1 MSFNPRTFA
10 PNLDAD
16 LPHTLK
22 AWRERLLDWL
32 LRAILVFWLAGLV
45 IGLLSIFIVG
55 RRMQNLT
62 FIWQLI
68 GFYVVVAALMV
79 IITFLQRLGY
89 ATRAAMFLFLVFLF
103 GVADLVLRAYNSDG
117 RLFLVAFAVLTAIF
131 FDFRHSVYALLISTG
146 TLLFFA
152 VVHVTSLH
160 TILPLA
166 GQAEGVSKLAWV
178 NSITIFLL
186 INVTLVT
193 SVSYLIRSLDNSV
206 AELRQ
211 ERDFAATVLD
221 TSGALVIVLAVN
233 GRIQRFNRA
242 CSQITG
248 YQAAEVADQYIWDHL
263 LTPDGMDLIKTV
275 LAQLL
280 ADQQPTAYE
289 SYLLTRQ
296 GERRLIAW
304 TSAPLLDENG
314 RVAHILST
322 GIDITSQKQTEAE
335 RSRLLAAEHEQ
346 RLIAETLAEATL
358 SLAVQTRPEDL
369 LDQILN
375 QVQRIV
381 PFAAAH
387 IMLLAGDTL
396 QIARWQGYSQ
406 YGGEDFISHLLQSLS
421 ALPLEK
427 EVVASRQPLVIADT
441 RQEPR
446 WVVFDETAW
455 VRSHMVVPILQQDH
469 VLALLRLDGN
479 TPSEFTEQ
487 DAQRLQ
493 HLATTIAIALQNSRL
508 LEETQQKAEQVQRIL
523 DTVQDGILLLDAHC
537 HVELANPAARAHLS
551 VLADFSPDKPLKS
564 LGSQPLRDL
573 LQPPPAGTLWHE
585 ISLQKPPRTFEALA
599 QPIKTQSGGWV
610 LVLRD
615 ITESRRQQ
623 QYVQAQ
629 ERLAMVGQMAAGI
642 AHDFNNIMTVII
654 LYTQMLLKMPDLSG
668 ELSNRLDTILQQ
680 SKLAANLISQILD
693 FSRLADV
700 KRQPVHLL
708 PFLKEL
714 AKLLRRTLPENI
726 NLSLDYAEGDYL
738 ISADLTR
745 VQQAVMNLVVNARDA
760 MPNGGKLRLNLRQIE
775 VTETGKRPLPDM
787 LPGQWICLEVTD
799 NGIGIPH
806 DVLPRIFEP
815 LFTTKERGKGTG
827 LGLAQVHGIIKQHQ
841 GYVGVESI
849 VGEGTT
855 FRLYFPAL
863 LEALPVQSQP
873 VDMNLMRGNGQTIL
887 VVEDEEITR
896 EAICAILETYN
907 YRTIASAD
915 GEEALRLFDYFAND
929 IALVLSDM
937 VMPGMTGA
945 ELYARLHEKSP
956 DIKMLIIT
964 GYPFAEEDRQ
974 ALRHAIVGWIPKP
987 FDVEHIVAAIQEAL
1001 TAARAP

>member
-1 MSFNPRTFA
+1 MFSA
-10 PNLDAD
+10 
-16 LPHTLK
+16 LPPFVSDHQPDPPPTLK

-32 LRAILVFWLAGLV
+32 LRAILIFWLAGLA
-45 IGLLSIFIVG
+45 IGLISIFRIGRQAGNLPVTWLIVG
-55 RRMQNLT
+55 FYL
-62 FIWQLI
+62 LI
-68 GFYVVVAALMV
+68 AALMLV
-79 IITFLQRLGY
+79 ITFVPRLGY
-89 ATRAAMFLFLVFLF
+89 GRRTAIFLTFVYLF
-103 GVADLVLRAYNSDG
+103 GVADLLLRGYSGDG
-117 RLFLVAFAVLTAIF
+117 RLFLMAFAVLTAIF
-131 FDFRHSVYALLISTG
+131 FDFRRSLFALLISVAALLLVAVWQGAGIQAVLPLTG
-146 TLLFFA
+146 RVDEITLLDWIN
-152 VVHVTSLH
+152 SL
-160 TILPLA
+160 A
-166 GQAEGVSKLAWV
+166 
-178 NSITIFLL
+178 IFLVL
-186 INVTLVT
+186 SVTLVT
-193 SVSYLIRSLDNSV
+193 SVAYLIRSLDNSV
-206 AELRQ
+206 AQLRQ
-211 ERDFAATVLD
+211 ERDFATTVLD
-221 TSGALVIVLAVN
+221 TSGALVVVLDAD
-233 GRIQRFNRA
+233 GRIERFNRA
-242 CSQITG
+242 CTEITG
-248 YQAAEVADQYIWDHL
+248 FPAAEVAGQYVWERL
-263 LTPDGMDLIKTV
+263 LTPDGVDLIKTV
-275 LAQLL
+275 LAQLH
-280 ADQQPTAYE
+280 ADQQPAAYE
-289 SYLLTRQ
+289 SYWLTRT
-296 GERRLIAW
+296 GERHLIAW

-314 RVAHILST
+314 RVRHILST
-322 GIDITSQKQTEAE
+322 GIDITAQKQTEAE

-358 SLAVQTRPEDL
+358 SLAAQTRPEDL

-381 PFAAAH
+381 PFKAAH

-396 QIARWQGYSQ
+396 QIARWQGYGQ
-406 YGGEDFISHLLQSLS
+406 WGGEILVANLLQSLS
-421 ALPLEK
+421 AMPLES
-427 EVVASRQPLVIADT
+427 EVVASRQPIVIADT
-441 RQEPR
+441 RQDPR

-455 VRSHMVVPILQQDH
+455 VRAHMAVPILQQDR
-469 VLALLRLDGN
+469 VLGLLRLDSN
-479 TPSEFTEQ
+479 TPGEFTTQ

-508 LEETQQKAEQVQRIL
+508 LQETQQKAEQVQRIL
-523 DTVQDGILLLDAHC
+523 DTVQDGILLLDAHY

-551 VLADFSPDKPLKS
+551 VLTECSPDRQLKS
-564 LGSQPLRDL
+564 LGSQPIRDL
-573 LQPPPAGTLWHE
+573 LPPPPAGALWHE
-585 ISLQKPPRTFEALA
+585 IALQKPPRTFEALA
-599 QPIKTQSGGWV
+599 QPMTTPSGGWV

-654 LYTQMLLKMPDLSG
+654 LYTQMMLKTPHLG
-668 ELSNRLDTILQQ
+668 EELSNRLDTILQQ

-700 KRQPVHLL
+700 QRRPVRLL

-726 NLSLDYAEGDYL
+726 SLGLDYAEGEYL

-745 VQQAVMNLVVNARDA
+745 VQQAVMNLVMNASDA
-760 MPNGGKLRLNLRQIE
+760 MPSGGKVRLNLRQIE
-775 VTETGKRPLPDM
+775 VAETDKRPLPDM
-787 LPGQWICLEVTD
+787 PPGQWICLEVADT
-799 NGIGIPH
+799 GIGIAP
-806 DVLPRIFEP
+806 DVIPRIFEP

-827 LGLAQVHGIIKQHQ
+827 LGLSQVHGIIKQHQ

-863 LEALPVQSQP
+863 LEALPVPPQP
-873 VDMNLMRGNGQTIL
+873 TDLSLMRGNGQTIL

-907 YRTIASAD
+907 YRTIASVD
-915 GEEALRLFDYFAND
+915 GEEALRLFDYFAQD

-945 ELYARLHEKSP
+945 ELYASLHEKRP

-974 ALRHAIVGWIPKP
+974 ALRHGIVGWISKP

-1001 TAARAP
+1001 TAVRAP